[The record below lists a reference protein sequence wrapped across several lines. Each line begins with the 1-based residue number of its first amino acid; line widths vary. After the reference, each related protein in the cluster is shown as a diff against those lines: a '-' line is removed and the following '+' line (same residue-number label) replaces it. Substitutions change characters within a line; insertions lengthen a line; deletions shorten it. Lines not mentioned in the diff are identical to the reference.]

1 MYDVTDR
8 TSFDRIQ
15 KWAGQIDAYENLRL
29 SKLLVGNK
37 TDLVARRMVTT
48 AEGEELARTL
58 GMNFV
63 ETSAKSTD
71 NVEQAFVGIATEILH
86 NIESV
91 LHALP
96 CTSLCSPCCSPGL
109 TGTCLRHAH
118 THRKGVVSSPA
129 PGTGR
134 VSLVAAN
141 PAACRDA
148 SETESSC
155 CRS

>member
-91 LHALP
+91 LHALSP
-96 CTSLCSPCCSPGL
+96 APLSLL
-109 TGTCLRHAH
+109 TLLFSWS
-118 THRKGVVSSPA
+118 HRKGVVSSPA

-148 SETESSC
+148 SESESSC